1 MDIKITCR
9 ACERTYPLS
18 EAVSDEGLP
27 GHCPFCR
34 EPLAFQYVSTFVE
47 AADRILRTAP
57 EFVRQLTMLAELAGS
72 FRIEPDSVLQPVSEA
87 ISKQDPAL
95 TEPYRPTWPPAP
107 SEPVS

>member
-1 MDIKITCR
+1 MNIKITCR

-47 AADRILRTAP
+47 AAERMLRIGP
-57 EFVRQLTMLAELAGS
+57 DFVRQLTLLAELAGS
-72 FRIEPDSVLQPVSEA
+72 FRIEPDSVMDPVADA
-87 ISKQDPAL
+87 IARQDPAL
-95 TEPYRPTWPPAP
+95 EQPYRPTWPPAP